1 MRREQNLALVGAVV
15 SGAVVASGLLLLLVA
30 RVNPDAGARLSGVMM
45 DIVAPVWSVIKAPFE
60 GAARLGGDAG
70 DYVGAV
76 EKSRRL
82 SAELDI
88 ANARL
93 RAAANDARTLRQL
106 RGLMAVREPARRIV
120 ATTRIVA
127 ATSGSVVRSAMVA
140 SGIDDGVGPG
150 LPVIGAD
157 GLIGRTVEAG
167 SHSARVL
174 LLTDPSS
181 RIPVIVQRTG
191 QAGLASGSNRP
202 TLSLTDRAGLDQ
214 PLMAGDRIVT
224 SGDGGVFPP
233 GVPVGTITD
242 ARAEPPLIRPAAG
255 ALGAG
260 LVTIEAAYLPVPEAE
275 KGPVFDAPVPAEAR
289 RKGTPAP
296 RLRSDDPS
304 AR

>member
-1 MRREQNLALVGAVV
+1 MQLSVELGWLEAGGRMV
-15 SGAVVASGLLLLLVA
+15 SSP
-30 RVNPDAGARLSGVMM
+30 RS
-45 DIVAPVWSVIKAPFE
+45 
-60 GAARLGGDAG
+60 
-70 DYVGAV
+70 
-76 EKSRRL
+76 
-82 SAELDI
+82 
-88 ANARL
+88 
-93 RAAANDARTLRQL
+93 
-106 RGLMAVREPARRIV
+106 
-120 ATTRIVA
+120 
-127 ATSGSVVRSAMVA
+127 RSAP
-140 SGIDDGVGPG
+140 SGHGPG
-150 LPVIGAD
+150 
-157 GLIGRTVEAG
+157 
-167 SHSARVL
+167 SAWV
-174 LLTDPSS
+174 
-181 RIPVIVQRTG
+181 
-191 QAGLASGSNRP
+191 ASGSNRP